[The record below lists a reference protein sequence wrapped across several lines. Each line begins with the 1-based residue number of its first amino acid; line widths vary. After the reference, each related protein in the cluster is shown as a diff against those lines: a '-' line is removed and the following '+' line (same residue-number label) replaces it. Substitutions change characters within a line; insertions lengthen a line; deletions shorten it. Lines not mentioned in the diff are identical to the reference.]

1 MKQARVLEKAELR
14 RVLDHISTRP
24 HAARN
29 RCLVLMSFKCG
40 LRAKEISSLRYQD
53 VIGSDGTIKDEIYLA
68 PEQTKGR
75 HSRTIYVNTKMRK
88 ELADYVA
95 AVPPKNMEWAF
106 FGTQKNPKRGFTPN
120 TLVQFFHTLY
130 ENCQISGASS
140 HSGRRSFCTQLCNSG
155 VSIQHIQRLAGHRDI
170 QTTAQY
176 LSSNPSQL
184 KAAVE
189 LV

>member
-95 AVPPKNMEWAF
+95 AVPP
-106 FGTQKNPKRGFTPN
+106 N

>member
-68 PEQTKGR
+68 PG
-75 HSRTIYVNTKMRK
+75 
-88 ELADYVA
+88 
-95 AVPPKNMEWAF
+95 AF
-106 FGTQKNPKRGFTPN
+106 QDSCR
-120 TLVQFFHTLY
+120 VY
-130 ENCQISGASS
+130 A
-140 HSGRRSFCTQLCNSG
+140 
-155 VSIQHIQRLAGHRDI
+155 
-170 QTTAQY
+170 
-176 LSSNPSQL
+176 
-184 KAAVE
+184 
-189 LV
+189 